1 MKKTL
6 LLSLLLSNLFGAF
19 AQTNKEPKI
28 IVGIVVDQMCYDYLY
43 RFAHLYTSGGFNK
56 LLTKGTNCRNT
67 QYNYVPT
74 YTAPGHASIYTGTT
88 PSNHGIVSND
98 WYNRDLQKSVTSVS
112 DERYQTV
119 GSVSGG
125 QAAPMNLLTY
135 TITDQL
141 KLASPKSKVIS
152 QNHLICN
159 RTNNCRQ
166 KDALQV
172 KLTRGL

>member
-6 LLSLLLSNLFGAF
+6 LLSLLLSNLFGVF

-43 RFAHLYTSGGFNK
+43 RFEHLYTSAGFNK
-56 LLTKGTNCRNT
+56 LLAKGTNCRNT

-88 PSNHGIVSND
+88 PSNHGIVGND

-125 QAAPMNLLTY
+125 KAAPMNLLTY
-135 TITDQL
+135 TIQT
-141 KLASPKSKVIS
+141 SSNWHR
-152 QNHLICN
+152 QN
-159 RTNNCRQ
+159 Q
-166 KDALQV
+166 K
-172 KLTRGL
+172 